1 VEYSH
6 RSVMLRI
13 HSPISDRN
21 WTRVWPFNTCSKV
34 APCDKAVTRI
44 FFWGGCHVELECR
57 RREDR
62 GAVDAEVEEGVS
74 P

>member
-1 VEYSH
+1 MEYSH

-44 FFWGGCHVELECR
+44 FFGGVTLSLSAV
-57 RREDR
+57 
-62 GAVDAEVEEGVS
+62 GAKIEV